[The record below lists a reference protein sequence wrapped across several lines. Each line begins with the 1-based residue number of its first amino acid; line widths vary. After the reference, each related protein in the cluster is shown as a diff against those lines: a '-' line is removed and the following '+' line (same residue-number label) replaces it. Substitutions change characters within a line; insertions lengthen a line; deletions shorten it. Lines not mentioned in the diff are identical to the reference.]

1 MRLAATLLVWLSFV
15 VGLPQMLICGVTMFS
30 AGWWAPLVAVFALS
44 PLVPLILMQEIGTRR
59 RLEPEV
65 LAAVALLSIAIS
77 GAFYWILYYRMH

>member
-30 AGWWAPLVAVFALS
+30 AGWWTPLIALFALS

-59 RLEPEV
+59 RLEPQA

-77 GAFYWILYYRMH
+77 GGFYWILYYRMR

>member
-1 MRLAATLLVWLSFV
+1 MRAAATLLVWLSFV
-15 VGLPQMLICGVTMFS
+15 VGLPQVLICGVTMFS

-77 GAFYWILYYRMH
+77 GAFYWVLYYRMQ

>member
-1 MRLAATLLVWLSFV
+1 MRPAATLLVWLSFV

-44 PLVPLILMQEIGTRR
+44 PLAPLILMQEIGTRR
-59 RLEPEV
+59 RLEPQA

-77 GAFYWILYYRMH
+77 GAFYWILYYRMR

>member
-30 AGWWAPLVAVFALS
+30 AGWWTPLIALFALS

-59 RLEPEV
+59 RLEPQA

-77 GAFYWILYYRMH
+77 GAFYWILYYRMR